1 MIEWRDVI
9 GYEGFYMVSRCGL
22 VRSLG
27 TPYTMKNGVTTRK
40 PAKVLSPNTEHKGY
54 KSVRLCKD
62 GEQKIFK
69 VHRLV
74 AFAFIGEPGDGCN
87 QVNHKNGIKDFNH
100 ASNLEWVSGK
110 KNMEHAV
117 ENGLF
122 KSNKGEKNPRC
133 VLTESNVID
142 IRRLSNTGLSCAA
155 ISRLAGV
162 SEGTIRQIQKGRNW
176 SWLIEPTHQLPSQQ
190 SL

>member
-1 MIEWRDVI
+1 MDTEWRDVV
-9 GYEGFYMVSRCGL
+9 GYEGYYMVSICGM

-27 TPYTMKNGVTTRK
+27 KPYTMKNGVVTNK
-40 PAKVLSPNTEHKGY
+40 PAKIVKLSTDHSGY
-54 KSVRLCKD
+54 KNIRLCRD
-62 GEQKIFK
+62 GLQKTFK

-74 AFAFIGEPGDGCN
+74 ANSFIGEPPNKDS
-87 QVNHKNGIKDFNH
+87 QVNHKNGVKDFNH
-100 ASNLEWVSGK
+100 ASNLEWTSPK
-110 KNMEHAV
+110 KNMQHAV
-117 ENGLF
+117 DNGLF

-133 VLTESNVID
+133 ILSESNVID
-142 IRRLSNTGLSCAA
+142 VLRISKTGLSCAA

-176 SWLIEPTHQLPSQQ
+176 AWLTTG